1 MFFPIPSPS
10 VAITPPL
17 SSANMKEQER
27 AMDKKRQT
35 DNARR
40 VVVTGIGMISPIGIG
55 KEEFGRRLFAGDCA
69 IDTIKSFDTG
79 SFSSRL
85 GAEVTNFTPRDF
97 ISVKN
102 LRRMD
107 KIALMTAASAR
118 MALKDAGFEVTSEN
132 RDRVGII
139 LGTAFG
145 ATDVTVQFA
154 GTLLTEGPSFA
165 NPILVPNTVMNA
177 PAGHTSIELGFR
189 GVNTTVTHFAVS
201 AETAIAYAVAEIRR
215 GTADFILT
223 GGVDILSKFYYE
235 ALTKFHALSPQNGG
249 MEACRPFDMDRN
261 GAVAGEGCGII
272 CLESLASAMAR
283 GRKPYCE
290 ITGTGM
296 GSSPI
301 TPTGW
306 PENTDGI
313 KKTLGRALKN
323 AGSTAADI
331 QAVFAAAN
339 GGKILDATEA
349 QAYEEIFATSGKK
362 PLITSLK
369 GAIGES
375 FSGGGIRA
383 CALALSLEKNMLPP
397 VVGLKKPL
405 QPLAFVT
412 GGEKEIEINNAA
424 LAGISFGG
432 TYAYLI
438 FGSCQNGEGKN

>member
-1 MFFPIPSPS
+1 
-10 VAITPPL
+10 
-17 SSANMKEQER
+17 
-27 AMDKKRQT
+27 MDKNRQM
-35 DNARR
+35 DSAKR
-40 VVVTGIGMISPIGIG
+40 VVVTGIGMVTPLGIG

-69 IDTIKSFDTG
+69 IDTIKTFDTS
-79 SFSSRL
+79 SFPSHL
-85 GAEVTNFTPRDF
+85 GAEITNFTPRDF

-118 MALKDAGFEVTSEN
+118 LALEDAGMKITDAN

-145 ATDVTVQFA
+145 ATDVTIQFA
-154 GTLLTEGPSFA
+154 GTLLTEGPAFV

-201 AETAIAYAVAEIRR
+201 AETAIAYAAAEIRR

-235 ALTKFHALSPQNGG
+235 AQTKFHGLSPQNGG
-249 MEACRPFDMDRN
+249 HEACRPFDLDRN

-272 CLESLASAMAR
+272 CLESMQSAIAR
-283 GRKPYCE
+283 GHKPYCE
-290 ITGTGM
+290 IKGTGM
-296 GSSPI
+296 GSSPT

-313 KKTLGRALKN
+313 RRTFSRALKN
-323 AGSTAADI
+323 AGSDAASI
-331 QAVFAAAN
+331 QTVFAAAN
-339 GGKILDATEA
+339 GGKVLDATEA
-349 QAYEEIFATSGKK
+349 RAYEEIFAGSVKK

-383 CALALSLEKNMLPP
+383 CALAISMEKNMLPP
-397 VVGLKKPL
+397 VVGLTKPL
-405 QPLAFVT
+405 RPLAFVA
-412 GGEKEIEINNAA
+412 GGKKDIEINNAA

-438 FGSCQNGEGKN
+438 FGNCQNGEAKN

>member
-1 MFFPIPSPS
+1 
-10 VAITPPL
+10 
-17 SSANMKEQER
+17 
-27 AMDKKRQT
+27 MDKNRQV

-40 VVVTGIGMISPIGIG
+40 VVVTGIGMVTPLGIG
-55 KEEFGRRLFAGDCA
+55 KEEFGRNLFAGDSA
-69 IDTIKSFDTG
+69 IDTIKSFDTS
-79 SFSSRL
+79 SFSSHL

-118 MALKDAGFEVTSEN
+118 MALEDAGMQVTLEN

-154 GTLLTEGPSFA
+154 GTLLTEGPSLA

-201 AETAIAYAVAEIRR
+201 AEMAIAYAAAEIRR

-235 ALTKFHALSPQNGG
+235 SLTKFHALSPQNGG
-249 MEACRPFDMDRN
+249 QEACRPFDLDRN

-272 CLESLASAMAR
+272 CLESLQSAIAR

-290 ITGTGM
+290 VTGTGL
-296 GSSPI
+296 GSSPT

-306 PENTDGI
+306 PENADGI
-313 KKTLGRALKN
+313 RRTFSRALIN
-323 AGSTAADI
+323 AGRSAADI
-331 QAVFAAAN
+331 QAVSAAAN
-339 GGKILDATEA
+339 GSMVLDATEA
-349 QAYEEIFATSGKK
+349 QAYDEIFVGLEKK

-383 CALALSLEKNMLPP
+383 CALALSLEKNILPP
-397 VVGLKKPL
+397 VAGLIKPL
-405 QPLAFVT
+405 RALAFVA
-412 GGEKEIEINNAA
+412 GEKKEIKIDTAA

-438 FGSCQNGEGKN
+438 FGN

>member
-1 MFFPIPSPS
+1 
-10 VAITPPL
+10 
-17 SSANMKEQER
+17 
-27 AMDKKRQT
+27 MDKNRKM

-40 VVVTGIGMISPIGIG
+40 VVVTGIGMVTPLGIG

-69 IDTIKSFDTG
+69 IDTIKTFDTG
-79 SFSSRL
+79 SFPSHL

-118 MALKDAGFEVTSEN
+118 LALEDAGIQITLEN

-145 ATDVTVQFA
+145 ATDVTLQFA
-154 GTLLTEGPSFA
+154 GTLLTEGPTLV

-189 GVNTTVTHFAVS
+189 GINTTVTHFAVS
-201 AETAIAYAVAEIRR
+201 AETAIAYAAAEIRR
-215 GTADFILT
+215 GTADFVLT

-235 ALTKFHALSPQNGG
+235 ALTKFHSLSPQNGEP
-249 MEACRPFDMDRN
+249 EACRPFDMDRN
-261 GAVAGEGCGII
+261 GAIAGEGCGII
-272 CLESLASAMAR
+272 FLESWQSARDR
-283 GRKPYCE
+283 GRQPYYE
-290 ITGTGM
+290 IKGTGL
-296 GSSPI
+296 GSSPT

-313 KKTLGRALKN
+313 KRTMSRALKN
-323 AGSTAADI
+323 AGTPINDI
-331 QAVFAAAN
+331 QAISAAAN
-339 GGKILDATEA
+339 GSKVLDAVEA
-349 QAYEEIFATSGKK
+349 EAYAEIFAGSGKK
-362 PLITSLK
+362 PLITSIK
-369 GAIGES
+369 GAIGET

-383 CALALSLEKNMLPP
+383 CALALSMEKNMLPP
-397 VVGLKKPL
+397 VVGLINPL
-405 QPLAFVT
+405 RPLAFVV
-412 GGEKEIEINNAA
+412 GEKKDVAINNAA

-438 FGSCQNGEGKN
+438 FGNCQNGEGKN